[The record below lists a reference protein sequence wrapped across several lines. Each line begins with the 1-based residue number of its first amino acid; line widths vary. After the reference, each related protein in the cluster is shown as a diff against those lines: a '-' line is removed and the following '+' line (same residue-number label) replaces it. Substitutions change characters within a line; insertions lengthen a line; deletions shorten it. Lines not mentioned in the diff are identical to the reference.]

1 MCNQIISYI
10 DNLLSPYLFGYRK
23 GSSTE
28 QCLTVML
35 EQWKDALDDKGT
47 AAAILTDLS
56 KAFDCLNHNLLLSKM
71 GAYGFDKG
79 ALEFIQDYLKGRRQ
93 RTRVNDTFS
102 SWLVLKNG
110 VPQGS
115 ILGPLLFNIF
125 LNDMFY
131 FIKDAKMANY
141 ADDNTVYTSKNNI
154 QDLLKTLKDET
165 SVIINWFRINEM
177 KPNND
182 KCHLIVCNHDHL
194 SVTLGKEKIET
205 SDSVELLGVTH
216 DLQITCLTLSHL
228 SYPGMLIS

>member
-1 MCNQIISYI
+1 MEVY
-10 DNLLSPYLFGYRK
+10 D
-23 GSSTE
+23 
-28 QCLTVML
+28 
-35 EQWKDALDDKGT
+35 
-47 AAAILTDLS
+47 
-56 KAFDCLNHNLLLSKM
+56 
-71 GAYGFDKG
+71 FDKG

-154 QDLLKTLKDET
+154 EDLLKTLEDET
-165 SVIINWFRINEM
+165 SVIIGWFRINEM

-182 KCHLIVCNHDHL
+182 KCHLKVCNHNQL

-205 SDSVELLGVTH
+205 SDSVELLGVMIDKNLNFT
-216 DLQITCLTLSHL
+216 DHL
-228 SYPGMLIS
+228 SKLCKLANQKLHGLARISKYLNRDKLNIHPITI